1 MPWKIGAMGV
11 LLALGLVA
19 CTSDDRQWM
28 KLDQKYT
35 IEDFRRDSSTCTVK
49 GKLDDACMR
58 AKGWIDV
65 GPAKGEKPPDPYGRD
80 TRPARQR
87 PITNQ

>member
-1 MPWKIGAMGV
+1 MPWKIGAMAV

-19 CTSDDRQWM
+19 CASDERQWM

-35 IEDFRRDSSTCTVK
+35 IEDFRRDSGVCTVK

-58 AKGWIDV
+58 EKGWITV
-65 GPAKGEKPPDPYGRD
+65 GPAKGEKPPDPYSRD
-80 TRPARQR
+80 TNPRRQR

>member
-1 MPWKIGAMGV
+1 MAV
-11 LLALGLVA
+11 LLALSLAA
-19 CTSDDRQWM
+19 CATDDRQWM

-35 IEDFRRDSSTCTVK
+35 IEDFRRDTAECTK
-49 GKLDDACMR
+49 SGKLDDACMR

-65 GPAKGEKPPDPYGRD
+65 GPARGEKPPDPYGRD
-80 TRPARQR
+80 TNPRRGQR